1 MKFYL
6 FIKIIKVKNFYYFYN
21 KNLKMIIEN

>member
-6 FIKIIKVKNFYYFYN
+6 FI
-21 KNLKMIIEN
+21 

>member
-6 FIKIIKVKNFYYFYN
+6 FIDGD
-21 KNLKMIIEN
+21 